1 MSALIRS
8 APKAA
13 AASRIFLRGAATRT
27 ESDLLGELQ
36 VPADHYYGV
45 QTMRGYLSY
54 DITGKRLYDFPNYIK
69 AYGMVKKAAITAN
82 NRLGLVPDDKAN
94 AVNVNG
100 RAGLVGIAY
109 AADGSEDMLAG

>member
-13 AASRIFLRGAATRT
+13 TLSRIFLRGAATRT

-54 DITGKRLYDFPNYIK
+54 DHAWLPELRYYRKETL
-69 AYGMVKKAAITAN
+69 
-82 NRLGLVPDDKAN
+82 
-94 AVNVNG
+94 
-100 RAGLVGIAY
+100 
-109 AADGSEDMLAG
+109 